1 MNHLALVRI
10 FSLIGIYLSGVI
22 LACALVAFA
31 VGQQDQAWVF
41 VGAAAASGPL
51 GATILLLTGKP
62 RQKSRAVDG
71 LALAVLF
78 WIFVPI
84 FGAIPFLPAVETGGF
99 LTAYYE
105 AVSCLTTTGHSVL
118 TSDLSSSLMLW
129 RAALHIVG
137 AVGAMT
143 IAATVLSA
151 LNLGGPGIHR
161 SRFFTIP
168 EGSFFDALPR
178 VIRLSFTIIALT
190 ILILTAL
197 LIVTG
202 IDPDDAFLGAVSAAT
217 TGLVDPDSHTVPPEN
232 AFAIVILSLG
242 LVSGMLGLI
251 VIDHLSQREYT
262 KAANDPEVVAM
273 SGSLVGIAFLA
284 FLAGVP
290 IFSAFGWAVSSLST
304 SGIALADP
312 LRLERIPLVLA
323 LFPVLIGG
331 SALSAAGGVKLGRLI
346 VLSKRVTLEFTQLG
360 YRGSVQTFTF
370 RGRRQSEETVM
381 GVWVYLVGYI
391 IAAVVGI
398 LLLSLIG
405 QPFPYAIRTAIGSLT
420 NAGHILAGAGELT
433 NPALQIGAILGM
445 ILGRIEVI
453 ALVPAL
459 SPSFWQR

>member
-1 MNHLALVRI
+1 MNHLSLVRI

-22 LACALVAFA
+22 LACAFVAFA
-31 VGQQDQAWVF
+31 IGQTDQALVF
-41 VGAAAASGPL
+41 LGAASAAGPL

-78 WIFVPI
+78 WVVVPI
-84 FGAIPFLPAVETGGF
+84 FGAIPFMPVAGTGGF

-118 TSDLSSSLMLW
+118 DAEISSSLMLW
-129 RAALHIVG
+129 RAALHILG
-137 AVGAMT
+137 AVAAMT

-178 VIRLSFTIIALT
+178 VIRLSFTIVSLT

-197 LIVTG
+197 LIATG
-202 IDPDDAFLGAVSAAT
+202 TDPDDAFLGAVSAAT
-217 TGLVDPDSHTVPPEN
+217 TGLVDPQSHASPPAN
-232 AFAIVILSLG
+232 LFGAIILSAG
-242 LVSGMLGLI
+242 LLSGMLGLI
-251 VIDHLSQREYT
+251 VIDHLSRQEYI
-262 KAANDPEVVAM
+262 KAANDPEVVAL
-273 SGSLVGIAFLA
+273 SGSLLGIAFLA

-290 IFSAFGWAVSSLST
+290 LFSALGWSVSSLST
-304 SGIALADP
+304 SGIAIADP
-312 LRLERIPLVLA
+312 LRIERIPLVLV

-331 SALSAAGGVKLGRLI
+331 SALSAAGGVKLARLI
-346 VLSKRVTLEFTQLG
+346 VLSKRVALEFTQLG

-391 IAAVVGI
+391 IAVVLGI

-405 QPFPYAIRTAIGSLT
+405 QPFPYAIRTAVGSLT
-420 NAGHILAGAGELT
+420 NAGHILAGAGDLSE
-433 NPALQIGAILGM
+433 PALQIGAILGM

-459 SPSFWQR
+459 SPAFWQR

>member
-1 MNHLALVRI
+1 MNHLSLVRI

-22 LACALVAFA
+22 LACAFVAYAIGQTNQALVFI
-31 VGQQDQAWVF
+31 
-41 VGAAAASGPL
+41 GAASAAGPL

-78 WIFVPI
+78 WVLVPL
-84 FGAIPFLPAVETGGF
+84 FGAIPFMPVVGSGGF

-118 TSDLSSSLMLW
+118 TGELSSSLMLW
-129 RAALHIVG
+129 RAALHILG
-137 AVGAMT
+137 AVAAMT

-178 VIRLSFTIIALT
+178 VIRLSFTIVALT

-197 LIVTG
+197 LIATG
-202 IDPDDAFLGAVSAAT
+202 TDPDDAFLGAVSAAT
-217 TGLVDPDSHTVPPEN
+217 TGLVDPQSHATPPVN
-232 AFAIVILSLG
+232 VFGALILSAG
-242 LVSGMLGLI
+242 LLSGMLGLI
-251 VIDHLSQREYT
+251 VIDHLSRREYM
-262 KAANDPEVVAM
+262 KAANDPEVVAL
-273 SGSLVGIAFLA
+273 SGSLLGIAFLA

-290 IFSAFGWAVSSLST
+290 IFSALGWSVSSLST
-304 SGIALADP
+304 SGIAIADP
-312 LRLERIPLVLA
+312 LRVERIPLVLV

-331 SALSAAGGVKLGRLI
+331 SALSAAGGVKLARLI
-346 VLSKRVTLEFTQLG
+346 VLSKRVALEFTQLG
-360 YRGSVQTFTF
+360 YRGSVQTFSF

-391 IAAVVGI
+391 IAVVLGI

-405 QPFPYAIRTAIGSLT
+405 QPFPYAIRTAVGSLT
-420 NAGHILAGAGELT
+420 NAGHILAGAGDLSE
-433 NPALQIGAILGM
+433 PALQLGAILGM

-459 SPSFWQR
+459 SPVFWQR